1 MEIPMS
7 DNEIPQADGI
17 ENLEI
22 QPLSDEALED
32 VAGGAFAD
40 ADAAAADGSS
50 SCCSCSLCS

>member
-1 MEIPMS
+1 MS
-7 DNEIPQADGI
+7 DNEIPQNDGI

-32 VAGGAFAD
+32 VAGGTLREAD
-40 ADAAAADGSS
+40 AADGSS